1 MRQGKKICNIEIFSQ
16 KLLENYEFC
25 HTYSFSGTSNI
36 SLKIS
41 ENSFYVSYKITT
53 NPSSFNSNY
62 FYDAIRKVYILHLII
77 FSKPINLDNVRLT
90 IETDTKV
97 LPENTEPL
105 LYSLVN
111 EEFSKPR
118 RIPESWQ
125 NDGFIK
131 KLLNTSESDYDARF
145 SALFALLVSKSKEYE
160 IERFQ
165 NLWIAMNGLYG
176 FYANK
181 MAKGIL
187 ENKGKNDKL
196 QNYKEYKELRL
207 LQFFVESKVAVIKK
221 EDRNYLAKEIKTI
234 LNSVILNSG
243 DCKEVI
249 SKEEFLSEKYE
260 ELRTK
265 IKAKFSEKNIE
276 ISEYAYLIIYYAYY
290 QRCNIFHADK
300 PLPLIY
306 FNQKKEWRIIRFVN
320 DLIEDFLDNNLYK
333 FFLDDFIDKEKIKIV
348 RNKQFLKGKLR
359 R

>member
-1 MRQGKKICNIEIFSQ
+1 MKRKLCAFEISSE
-16 KLLENYEFC
+16 KLLENYKFKYE
-25 HTYSFSGTSNI
+25 YKFSRTKDI
-36 SLKIS
+36 SLRID
-41 ENSFYVSYKITT
+41 ENSFCISYKVFT
-53 NPSSFNSNY
+53 NPSFEKTQKSDLLC
-62 FYDAIRKVYILHLII
+62 DAITKAYVLHLIL
-77 FSKPINLDNVRLT
+77 FSKPINLDK
-90 IETDTKV
+90 IKIKIGADTKIF
-97 LPENTEPL
+97 PEKDEHF
-105 LYSLVN
+105 LYSLIN
-111 EEFSKPR
+111 KQLLKPVS
-118 RIPESWQ
+118 ELWT
-125 NDGFIK
+125 NDDFIK
-131 KLLNTSESDYDARF
+131 KILNTSKSKYDSRF

-176 FYANK
+176 FYVNNI
-181 MAKGIL
+181 AKEIL
-187 ENKGKNDKL
+187 DMRNNSGKLKKIQEFQEL
-196 QNYKEYKELRL
+196 QL
-207 LQFFVESKVAVIKK
+207 LQFFVESKVAFIKK
-221 EDRNYLAKEIKTI
+221 EDKNDLAKEIKSI

-300 PLPLIY
+300 PLPLVY

-333 FFLDDFIDKEKIKIV
+333 FFLDDFIEEERTKIAEKKEY
-348 RNKQFLKGKLR
+348 LKGKLR